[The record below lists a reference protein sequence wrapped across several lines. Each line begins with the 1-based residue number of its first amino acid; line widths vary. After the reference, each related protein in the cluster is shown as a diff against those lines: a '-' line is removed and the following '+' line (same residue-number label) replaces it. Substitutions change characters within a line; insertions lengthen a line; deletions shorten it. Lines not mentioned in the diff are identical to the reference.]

1 MTTCRRFCIIVL
13 QVLIRGG
20 LGLVWGDLRKGATLS
35 VFLGGLHLAGISDT
49 IIMAGIP
56 GTLILE
62 VRCMTRRGKEIIIMK
77 RIEHIQEL
85 SDAIIDI
92 LIGLLF

>member
-1 MTTCRRFCIIVL
+1 
-13 QVLIRGG
+13 
-20 LGLVWGDLRKGATLS
+20 
-35 VFLGGLHLAGISDT
+35 
-49 IIMAGIP
+49 
-56 GTLILE
+56 
-62 VRCMTRRGKEIIIMK
+62 MTRRGKEIIIMK